1 MNTEIITMVV
11 TSITTYFF
19 AEIAK
24 KRNKDIKEMLPLINL
39 VIGIIAGI
47 LIYVLKPN
55 DNLIY
60 SIIISI
66 YGAMTAGGTYD
77 VIKKVTEDEEI
88 EGAGIQGK
96 NEA

>member
-24 KRNKDIKEMLPLINL
+24 KRNEDIKEMLPLINL
-39 VIGIIAGI
+39 VIGVIAGI
-47 LIYVLKPN
+47 LIYVLKLN

-66 YGAMTAGGTYD
+66 YGALTAGGTYD
-77 VIKKVTEDEEI
+77 FIKSAKED
-88 EGAGIQGK
+88 AN
-96 NEA
+96 NENVDI

>member
-24 KRNKDIKEMLPLINL
+24 KRNEDIKEMLPLINL
-39 VIGIIAGI
+39 VIGVIAGI
-47 LIYVLKPN
+47 LIYVLKLN

-66 YGAMTAGGTYD
+66 YGALTAGGTYD
-77 VIKKVTEDEEI
+77 FIKSVKED
-88 EGAGIQGK
+88 AN
-96 NEA
+96 NENVDI

>member
-39 VIGIIAGI
+39 VIGILAGI
-47 LIYVLKPN
+47 LIYVLKLN

-66 YGAMTAGGTYD
+66 YGALTAGGTYD
-77 VIKKVTEDEEI
+77 VIKKVTEDEKI
-88 EGAGIQGK
+88 ENADI
-96 NEA
+96 

>member
-24 KRNKDIKEMLPLINL
+24 KRNEDIKEMLPLINL
-39 VIGIIAGI
+39 VIGVIAGI
-47 LIYVLKPN
+47 LIYVLKLN

-66 YGAMTAGGTYD
+66 YGALTAGGTYD

-88 EGAGIQGK
+88 ENVDI
-96 NEA
+96 

>member
-47 LIYVLKPN
+47 LIYVLKLN

-88 EGAGIQGK
+88 ENADI
-96 NEA
+96 

>member
-11 TSITTYFF
+11 TSVTTYFF

-24 KRNKDIKEMLPLINL
+24 KRNEDIKEMLPLINL

-47 LIYVLKPN
+47 LIYVLKLN

-66 YGAMTAGGTYD
+66 YGALTAGGTYD
-77 VIKKVTEDEEI
+77 VIKKVTEDEELENVDI
-88 EGAGIQGK
+88 
-96 NEA
+96 

>member
-11 TSITTYFF
+11 TSVTTYFF

-24 KRNKDIKEMLPLINL
+24 KRNEDIKEMLPLINL
-39 VIGIIAGI
+39 VIGVIAGI
-47 LIYVLKPN
+47 LIYVLKLN

-66 YGAMTAGGTYD
+66 YGALTAGGTYD
-77 VIKKVTEDEEI
+77 IVKKVTEDE
-88 EGAGIQGK
+88 
-96 NEA
+96 NEENANI

>member
-24 KRNKDIKEMLPLINL
+24 KRNEDIKEMLPLINL
-39 VIGIIAGI
+39 VIGVIAGI
-47 LIYVLKPN
+47 LIYVLKLN

-66 YGAMTAGGTYD
+66 YGALTAGGTYD
-77 VIKKVTEDEEI
+77 FIKSVKED
-88 EGAGIQGK
+88 AS
-96 NEA
+96 NENVDI